1 MEIGNM
7 DGNDSKERG
16 RNQKRKRDGKPFLFA
31 REVNGGVSTVVCY
44 LGSGFTFAHK
54 EIIVRS
60 IIT

>member
-1 MEIGNM
+1 MEMIRK
-7 DGNDSKERG
+7 KEG
-16 RNQKRKRDGKPFLFA
+16 EIKKEKGTASHSYFA

-44 LGSGFTFAHK
+44 LGHGFTFAHK